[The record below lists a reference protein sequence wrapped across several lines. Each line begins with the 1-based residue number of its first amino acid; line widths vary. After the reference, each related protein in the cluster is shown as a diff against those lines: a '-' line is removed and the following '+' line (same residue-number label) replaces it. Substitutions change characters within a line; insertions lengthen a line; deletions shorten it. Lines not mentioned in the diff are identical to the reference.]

1 MSLLAL
7 GRNGRSQAGA
17 EASGLDSLIP
27 PSSHI
32 PFLVSRR
39 GVECEFRNV
48 CHELFCVLAIVTCGY
63 NQTTLF
69 TTASY
74 GLRKARIFLREK
86 PAGASVFSRIFSNME
101 VRGTLYILK
110 DIREYGVKAKS
121 SHHQILPARRVR
133 QQEAQAGDALQR
145 ASGGAAP
152 RL

>member
-63 NQTTLF
+63 NHRRPGSQPQVTLRLKSKYWYDE
-69 TTASY
+69 T
-74 GLRKARIFLREK
+74 I
-86 PAGASVFSRIFSNME
+86 I
-101 VRGTLYILK
+101 LYH
-110 DIREYGVKAKS
+110 Y
-121 SHHQILPARRVR
+121 ARRR
-133 QQEAQAGDALQR
+133 LNLLQ
-145 ASGGAAP
+145 P
-152 RL
+152 ET